1 MEKATY
7 IKAIFITIFSFM
19 SSIFGALA
27 IPIILLVLC
36 NIIDYITGLIASPYR
51 KENVNSYKSI
61 RGIFKKVG
69 MWLLIVVGV
78 ILDELLK
85 YAAST
90 IGITIP
96 LTFLIACVVAIW
108 LICNEAISILENL
121 KDIGTKIPGFLLP
134 LTKNIKSQV
143 ENKMKINNTEGE

>member
-7 IKAIFITIFSFM
+7 IKAIFISIFSFM

-36 NIIDYITGLIASPYR
+36 NVIDYITGLIASPYR

-143 ENKMKINNTEGE
+143 ENKMKINDTEGE

>member
-143 ENKMKINNTEGE
+143 ENKMKINDTEGE

>member
-143 ENKMKINNTEGE
+143 ENKMKINDEEGE

>member
-143 ENKMKINNTEGE
+143 ENKMKIDDTEGE